1 MGAKLRI
8 LRIRSAPSV
17 ETIMHPL
24 GAVVPRRHCI
34 GARTSLEKDK
44 AAQLREQR
52 SPRKLLTNLRFL
64 VNVSLL
70 LLAWVAFLIL
80 VRALTFDAEL
90 ASFDPFKILGVNP
103 DADDKD
109 VRKAYRK
116 LSLEYHPDKNQ
127 GNKNAQEMFMKVAKA
142 YEALTDEEAKKN
154 WLEYGNPDGKQSL
167 EVSIG
172 LPTFLLDEAN
182 HYAIL
187 CIYLSGL
194 VVIIPA
200 IVAVWYQHSRKFG
213 ENNVMY
219 ETYSFFLHVLS
230 EHSTIRMLPEVLA
243 GSAENRFAVKDGNAE
258 IAGLVTKLRQG
269 LMHKPR
275 FEHPVVLKGNA
286 LVHAHVHRLELSV
299 GLSIDL
305 RKILMNSPALT
316 DAMMELAQS
325 QRWLQTSINIVEF
338 TQFLIQALW
347 LKDHSLAQ
355 LPHFGNREI
364 QHCVKGK
371 GAVKSFR
378 EYLDVPDEHKKGLA
392 GMSDLQC
399 ADVVRVCSLMP
410 SLCLKLE
417 LFVEDED
424 EIAERDLVTLLVAFD
439 RSNVSNGSL
448 SPPVHAPLFPAVRFE
463 TWWIIVS
470 DCAGNLVLADKINAQ
485 SKVVN
490 HRVKFLA
497 PPQAGTYGFNLDLKS
512 SDYLGLDVREQIKM
526 TVIPAAQLPEYT
538 AHPDDLTLDDEPT
551 LFEQV
556 MSGGVDT
563 DSETDDDNV
572 EADDQADSFELRDDT
587 MLTEAERRRRKARIQ
602 RKQQLKENSG
612 SG

>member
-1 MGAKLRI
+1 VAFASRLK
-8 LRIRSAPSV
+8 
-17 ETIMHPL
+17 
-24 GAVVPRRHCI
+24 I
-34 GARTSLEKDK
+34 GARSSLENDK
-44 AAQLREQR
+44 AAQLREQH
-52 SPRKLLTNLRFL
+52 SPLKLLTSLRFVL
-64 VNVSLL
+64 NVSLL
-70 LLAWVAFLIL
+70 VLAWVVFLLL

-90 ASFDPFKILGVNP
+90 ASFDPFKILGVSA
-103 DADDKD
+103 DAEDKD
-109 VRKAYRK
+109 VRKAYRR

-187 CIYLSGL
+187 CIYLGGL
-194 VVIIPA
+194 VVIVPA
-200 IVAVWYQHSRKFG
+200 VVAVWYQHSRKFG

-243 GSAENRFAVKDGNAE
+243 GSAENRFSVTDGNAE
-258 IAGLVTKLRQG
+258 IARLVTKLRQG

-275 FEHPVVLKGNA
+275 FEHPIVLTGNA

-299 GLSIDL
+299 ELSPNL

-316 DAMMELAQS
+316 DAMMELSQS
-325 QRWLQTSINIVEF
+325 QQWLQTSINIVEF
-338 TQFLIQALW
+338 SQFLIQALW

-355 LPHFGNREI
+355 LPHFGVREI

-371 GAVKSFR
+371 GAIKSFR
-378 EYLDVPDEHKKGLA
+378 EYLDVPAEHKKGLA
-392 GMSDLQC
+392 GMSDLEC
-399 ADVVRVCSLMP
+399 ADVIRVCGLLPRLSL
-410 SLCLKLE
+410 KFE
-417 LFVEDED
+417 LFVEDES

-439 RSNVSNGSL
+439 RSNISNGGL
-448 SPPVHAPLFPAVRFE
+448 SPPVHAPRFPAVRFE
-463 TWWIIVS
+463 TWWIVVS
-470 DCAGNLVLADKINAQ
+470 DCAGNLIVANKINAR
-485 SKVVN
+485 SKIVN

-497 PPQAGTYGFNLDLKS
+497 PPQAGTYVFNVDLKS
-512 SDYLGLDVREQIKM
+512 SDYLGLDIREQIKM

-538 AHPDDLTLDDEPT
+538 AHPDDLNLDDEPT

-556 MSGGVDT
+556 MSGNADT
-563 DSETDDDNV
+563 DSETDDDV
-572 EADDQADSFELRDDT
+572 ETDDQHVSVEPRDDT
-587 MLTEAERRRRKARIQ
+587 MLTEAERRRRRARIQ
-602 RKQQLKENSG
+602 RKQMKGAN
-612 SG
+612 

>member
-269 LMHKPR
+269 LMHKP
-275 FEHPVVLKGNA
+275 
-286 LVHAHVHRLELSV
+286 
-299 GLSIDL
+299 
-305 RKILMNSPALT
+305 
-316 DAMMELAQS
+316 
-325 QRWLQTSINIVEF
+325 
-338 TQFLIQALW
+338 
-347 LKDHSLAQ
+347 
-355 LPHFGNREI
+355 
-364 QHCVKGK
+364 
-371 GAVKSFR
+371 
-378 EYLDVPDEHKKGLA
+378 
-392 GMSDLQC
+392 
-399 ADVVRVCSLMP
+399 
-410 SLCLKLE
+410 
-417 LFVEDED
+417 
-424 EIAERDLVTLLVAFD
+424 
-439 RSNVSNGSL
+439 
-448 SPPVHAPLFPAVRFE
+448 
-463 TWWIIVS
+463 
-470 DCAGNLVLADKINAQ
+470 
-485 SKVVN
+485 
-490 HRVKFLA
+490 
-497 PPQAGTYGFNLDLKS
+497 
-512 SDYLGLDVREQIKM
+512 
-526 TVIPAAQLPEYT
+526 
-538 AHPDDLTLDDEPT
+538 
-551 LFEQV
+551 
-556 MSGGVDT
+556 
-563 DSETDDDNV
+563 
-572 EADDQADSFELRDDT
+572 
-587 MLTEAERRRRKARIQ
+587 
-602 RKQQLKENSG
+602 
-612 SG
+612 